1 MPGMRRLIL
10 LLAIVTLASA
20 ACSSSTDSDK
30 QWYKPNV
37 DYTAADFERD
47 RLACT
52 DKKKKSLDEDCMKQ
66 RGWASLGGDI
76 GPAIKAPEASKTPGS
91 AKGKY

>member
-1 MPGMRRLIL
+1 MPGMRRLTL
-10 LLAIVTLASA
+10 LLPVAALVLA
-20 ACSSSTDSDK
+20 ACSSSESDK

-47 RLACT
+47 RAACT
-52 DKKKKSLDEDCMKQ
+52 DKKKILDEDCMKQ
-66 RGWASLGGDI
+66 RGWAALGGDI
-76 GPAIKAPEASKTPGS
+76 VPSVKPPDPTKSPA

>member
-10 LLAIVTLASA
+10 ILPVAALALA
-20 ACSSSTDSDK
+20 ACSSSADSAK

-52 DKKKKSLDEDCMKQ
+52 DKKKVFDEDCMKQ
-66 RGWASLGGDI
+66 RGWAALGGDI
-76 GPAIKAPEASKTPGS
+76 TPSVKPPDPTKSPAAH
-91 AKGKY
+91 GKY

>member
-1 MPGMRRLIL
+1 MRRVIL
-10 LLAIVTLASA
+10 LLSAALALA
-20 ACSSSTDSDK
+20 ACSAYSGDPEK

-47 RLACT
+47 RVACT
-52 DKKKKSLDEDCMKQ
+52 ETKKKILDEECMKQ
-66 RGWASLGGDI
+66 RGWVSLGGDI
-76 GPAIKAPEASKTPGS
+76 GPAIKPPDPTKSPS

>member
-10 LLAIVTLASA
+10 LLLVAALALT
-20 ACSSSTDSDK
+20 ACSSSESEK

-47 RLACT
+47 RVACT
-52 DKKKKSLDEDCMKQ
+52 EKKKKMLDEECMKQ
-66 RGWASLGGDI
+66 RGWTALGADI
-76 GPAIKAPEASKTPGS
+76 GPAIKPPDPAKSG
-91 AKGKY
+91 AKGMY